1 MQITLMCHDKYGSVS
16 FRAETIEGLTVLP
29 RRYTIQNYQVTL
41 ADYPD
46 EILHHDAEELLK
58 NPLFRMPT
66 PAELDAMA
74 EAERAASSV
83 QEVSPTVSAP
93 KQQTSKVTGG

>member
-1 MQITLMCHDKYGSVS
+1 MQIILICHDRYGSVA

-29 RRYTIQNYQVTL
+29 RRYTIENYQVTL
-41 ADYPD
+41 EGWPD

-74 EAERAASSV
+74 EAERAASTV
-83 QEVSPTVSAP
+83 QEDASPP
-93 KQQTSKVTGG
+93 IIGKKSKEINGG